1 MNRIGDIL
9 KAERISQGKG
19 LKDIERETK
28 IRTKYL
34 LAIEKGDFDV
44 LPGGAYHKA
53 FIKSYCNA
61 LGVDSTL
68 LLEAYQKIVENQQP
82 VHREPVPAKS
92 FFKPKYKPRGILSS
106 PGTTLFLK
114 AALLVLV
121 LAGFYIKVIG
131 PYFSS
136 DNTGENSAASAKQV
150 NVEKGDELRVK
161 VVEPGA
167 WIKIVVDGKT
177 SHEKITS
184 PNSDLKFNGK
194 GFKLTSGNASAVKV
208 SYKDSA
214 FEVLGSP
221 NDVITKFYGEE
232 N

>member
-9 KAERISQGKG
+9 KAERINQGKG

-61 LGVDSTL
+61 LGVDSAL
-68 LLEAYQKIVENQQP
+68 LLDAYQQVVDNKP
-82 VHREPVPAKS
+82 VQHEPIPAKS
-92 FFKPKYKPRGILSS
+92 FFKPRYKTQGLFSPPTAILI
-106 PGTTLFLK
+106 LK
-114 AALLVLV
+114 AALVVLLLSV
-121 LAGFYIKVIG
+121 FYIKILG
-131 PYFSS
+131 PLFSGDTAGGS
-136 DNTGENSAASAKQV
+136 RSSSAKTASLD
-150 NVEKGDELRVK
+150 KGDELRIK

-167 WIKIVVDGKT
+167 WIKVIVDGKT
-177 SHEKITS
+177 SYQQITGPDS
-184 PNSDLKFNGK
+184 GLKFNGK
-194 GFKLTSGNASAVKV
+194 GFKIISGNASAVKV
-208 SYKDSA
+208 SYEGST
-214 FEVLGSP
+214 FEPLGSK
-221 NDVITKFYGEE
+221 NDVTTKFFGEE